1 MSPGSWIESEANAN
15 RFAWENSPI
24 SSGLMIQISAFN
36 SPESGI
42 LPELRVMIFSSA
54 PSLLETTKPWAF
66 STSWAMPSGH
76 AITRVGLLA
85 GISAFVVFFLSAQPE
100 DASRH
105 RSIIKTLSEFLCIVK
120 LSFLKIDNHF
130 MRCYAMM

>member
-1 MSPGSWIESEANAN
+1 MSPGSWIESEANAT
-15 RFAWENSPI
+15 RFAWANSPV
-24 SSGLMIQISAFN
+24 SSGLMIQISAFIW
-36 SPESGI
+36 SESGTF
-42 LPELRVMIFSSA
+42 PELRVMILSST
-54 PSLLETTKPWAF
+54 PSLLATTKPWAF

-85 GISAFVVFFLSAQPE
+85 GISAFVVFFLPAQPE

-105 RSIIKTLSEFLCIVK
+105 RSIIKTLGEFLCIVK